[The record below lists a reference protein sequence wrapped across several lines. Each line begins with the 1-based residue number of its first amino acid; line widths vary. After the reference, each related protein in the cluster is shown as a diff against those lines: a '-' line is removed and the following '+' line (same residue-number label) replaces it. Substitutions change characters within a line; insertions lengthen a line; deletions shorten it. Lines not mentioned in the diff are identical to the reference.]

1 MGIDEIAEFDPDVIV
16 MMPCGYGIERTQ
28 KEMKVLKGNERWE
41 SLRAVKKGSVY
52 AVEAGAYFS
61 KPGPRTV
68 TGLEILA
75 KIVHP
80 EASRKIRVPK
90 KSFKKVTA

>member
-1 MGIDEIAEFDPDVIV
+1 MDIDEIARFDPDVIV
-16 MMPCGYGIERTQ
+16 MMPCGYGIERTL
-28 KEMKVLKGNERWE
+28 KEMKVLKGNARWE
-41 SLRAVKKGSVY
+41 SLRAVRKGSVY

-61 KPGPRTV
+61 KPGPRTI

-80 EASRKIRVPK
+80 NESGKIKVPK
-90 KSFKKVTA
+90 KAFRKVTA